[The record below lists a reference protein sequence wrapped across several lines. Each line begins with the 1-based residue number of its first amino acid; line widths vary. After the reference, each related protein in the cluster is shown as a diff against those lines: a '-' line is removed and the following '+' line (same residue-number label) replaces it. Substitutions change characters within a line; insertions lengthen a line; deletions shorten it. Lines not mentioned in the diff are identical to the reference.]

1 MFILFEQKWQNVSFL
16 TPNYLYFLD
25 LYVLPFFRHVVIL
38 QQIAVD
44 ASKIH
49 GTNIYVVDYPELNH
63 KAIAV
68 KEENLKARGFTLFAM
83 RSNIYL
89 AYFHQDTVT
98 FYTFDPMSNNSL
110 VYLQELRHPMISN
123 FNDQDS
129 LLNVALPF

>member
-1 MFILFEQKWQNVSFL
+1 M
-16 TPNYLYFLD
+16 
-25 LYVLPFFRHVVIL
+25 VIL

-68 KEENLKARGFTLFAM
+68 KEEKLKARGFTLFAM

-110 VYLQELRHPMISN
+110 IYLQELRHPMISN
-123 FNDQDS
+123 FSDQDS